1 MDYVS
6 LMITTFIHFRD
17 KLFFPIFLGMNYEKG
32 FFFFHFCDVVTVA
45 IIHKRRN

>member
-6 LMITTFIHFRD
+6 LMITTIIHFRD
-17 KLFFPIFLGMNYEKG
+17 KLFSPIFLGLNYEKG
-32 FFFFHFCDVVTVA
+32 FFFLPFCDVVSVA